1 MTEEQKNDQGAP
13 QPSNDWCAAQPP
25 ETPGP
30 PSPQDVDPVSPQ
42 PSPTFH
48 QDAVGQPIP
57 PQQPMGQQAAAPQQP
72 PMGGQMPPRQPYQQP
87 MYGAPQ
93 PQAAYL
99 PAPLMQLTGGMK
111 FAWLVV
117 GALLGIP
124 GIIIAWLVNVDKM
137 PQVKSDALKFAI
149 IGFVIWIV
157 LGIVMGLVVGGLI
170 TTAVA
175 GALGSYG
182 GSYGHGFYY

>member
-1 MTEEQKNDQGAP
+1 MLASNFDESRFIMADDTNNTDQGIPTPPACDAP
-13 QPSNDWCAAQPP
+13 EPVPPAQPQQ
-25 ETPGP
+25 P
-30 PSPQDVDPVSPQ
+30 P
-42 PSPTFH
+42 T
-48 QDAVGQPIP
+48 GQQMP
-57 PQQPMGQQAAAPQQP
+57 PQQPYQAPQPGYQP
-72 PMGGQMPPRQPYQQP
+72 QPQP
-87 MYGAPQ
+87 MYM
-93 PQAAYL
+93 

-157 LGIVMGLVVGGLI
+157 LQFIFGMIVFGTISAAMYGLMNSVDM
-170 TTAVA
+170 
-175 GALGSYG
+175 GSYNYG
-182 GSYGHGFYY
+182 YHGSW

>member
-1 MTEEQKNDQGAP
+1 MADDMKNTDPSIPQQPDAP
-13 QPSNDWCAAQPP
+13 QPPVAPEPP
-25 ETPGP
+25 TEPM
-30 PSPQDVDPVSPQ
+30 PQ
-42 PSPTFH
+42 
-48 QDAVGQPIP
+48 
-57 PQQPMGQQAAAPQQP
+57 QQP
-72 PMGGQMPPRQPYQQP
+72 PMGQQVPPAQPQPQPQPQQP

-93 PQAAYL
+93 PQPQAFYP

-117 GALLGIP
+117 GALMGIP

-157 LGIVMGLVVGGLI
+157 LGFLLGLLI
-170 TTAVA
+170 T
-175 GALGSYG
+175 GAISAAIYGMMGSMDMGSYG
-182 GSYGHGFYY
+182 YGYHGSW

>member
-1 MTEEQKNDQGAP
+1 
-13 QPSNDWCAAQPP
+13 
-25 ETPGP
+25 
-30 PSPQDVDPVSPQ
+30 
-42 PSPTFH
+42 
-48 QDAVGQPIP
+48 
-57 PQQPMGQQAAAPQQP
+57 
-72 PMGGQMPPRQPYQQP
+72 
-87 MYGAPQ
+87 
-93 PQAAYL
+93 
-99 PAPLMQLTGGMK
+99 MQLTGGMK

-157 LGIVMGLVVGGLI
+157 LGIIMGLLIGGMVS
-170 TTAVA
+170 AVVA

-182 GSYGHGFYY
+182 GYGHGYYY

>member
-1 MTEEQKNDQGAP
+1 MADDIKNTDPGIPQQPDAP
-13 QPSNDWCAAQPP
+13 QPPVAPEPP
-25 ETPGP
+25 TEPM
-30 PSPQDVDPVSPQ
+30 PQ
-42 PSPTFH
+42 
-48 QDAVGQPIP
+48 
-57 PQQPMGQQAAAPQQP
+57 QQP
-72 PMGGQMPPRQPYQQP
+72 PMGQQVPPAQPQPQPQQP

-93 PQAAYL
+93 PQPQAFYP

-117 GALLGIP
+117 GALMGIP

-157 LGIVMGLVVGGLI
+157 LGFLLGLLI
-170 TTAVA
+170 T
-175 GALGSYG
+175 GAISAAIYGMMGSMDMGSYG
-182 GSYGHGFYY
+182 YGYHGSW

>member
-1 MTEEQKNDQGAP
+1 MTDEQSNQ
-13 QPSNDWCAAQPP
+13 QPVQPTPP
-25 ETPGP
+25 EA
-30 PSPQDVDPVSPQ
+30 DPR
-42 PSPTFH
+42 
-48 QDAVGQPIP
+48 
-57 PQQPMGQQAAAPQQP
+57 QQAAAPYSDPAAPQMPPHQQAAPHQQP
-72 PMGGQMPPRQPYQQP
+72 PMGQQMPPQS

-93 PQAAYL
+93 PQPVYA

-117 GALLGIP
+117 GALMGIP

-157 LGIVMGLVVGGLI
+157 IGLLIGLAIGGMI
-170 TTAVA
+170 SAVA
-175 GALGSYG
+175 ASLMGYG
-182 GSYGHGFYY
+182 GYYGHGYY

>member
-1 MTEEQKNDQGAP
+1 MTDEQNNQ
-13 QPSNDWCAAQPP
+13 QPLQPTPP
-25 ETPGP
+25 E
-30 PSPQDVDPVSPQ
+30 
-42 PSPTFH
+42 
-48 QDAVGQPIP
+48 
-57 PQQPMGQQAAAPQQP
+57 AAPQQQAGASVPDSAGSQMPAYQQAAPYQQP
-72 PMGGQMPPRQPYQQP
+72 PMNQHVPPQP

-93 PQAAYL
+93 PQPVYA

-117 GALLGIP
+117 GALMSIP

-157 LGIVMGLVVGGLI
+157 IGLLIGLAIGGMISAVAASVMG
-170 TTAVA
+170 
-175 GALGSYG
+175 YG
-182 GSYGHGFYY
+182 GYGHGYY

>member
-1 MTEEQKNDQGAP
+1 MTDEQNNQ
-13 QPSNDWCAAQPP
+13 QPLQPTPP
-25 ETPGP
+25 E
-30 PSPQDVDPVSPQ
+30 
-42 PSPTFH
+42 
-48 QDAVGQPIP
+48 
-57 PQQPMGQQAAAPQQP
+57 AAPQQQAGASVPDSAGSQMPAYQQP
-72 PMGGQMPPRQPYQQP
+72 PMNQHVPPQP

-93 PQAAYL
+93 PQPVYA

-117 GALLGIP
+117 GALMGIP

-157 LGIVMGLVVGGLI
+157 IGLLIGLAIGGMISAVAASVMG
-170 TTAVA
+170 
-175 GALGSYG
+175 YG
-182 GSYGHGFYY
+182 GYGHGYY

>member
-1 MTEEQKNDQGAP
+1 
-13 QPSNDWCAAQPP
+13 
-25 ETPGP
+25 
-30 PSPQDVDPVSPQ
+30 
-42 PSPTFH
+42 
-48 QDAVGQPIP
+48 
-57 PQQPMGQQAAAPQQP
+57 MGQQVPPPQPQP
-72 PMGGQMPPRQPYQQP
+72 QQP

-93 PQAAYL
+93 PQPQAFYP

-157 LGIVMGLVVGGLI
+157 LQFIFGMIVFGTISAAMYGLMNSVDM
-170 TTAVA
+170 
-175 GALGSYG
+175 GSYNYG
-182 GSYGHGFYY
+182 YHGSW

>member
-1 MTEEQKNDQGAP
+1 MTEEQNNDQ
-13 QPSNDWCAAQPP
+13 QPVQPTPP
-25 ETPGP
+25 ETA
-30 PSPQDVDPVSPQ
+30 SQPQ
-42 PSPTFH
+42 PGAPFPD
-48 QDAVGQPIP
+48 QAA
-57 PQQPMGQQAAAPQQP
+57 QQAVPPQQP
-72 PMGGQMPPRQPYQQP
+72 PMGQYAPQPPMGQMPPQQP
-87 MYGAPQ
+87 MYGASQPQ
-93 PQAAYL
+93 PQAFYP

-157 LGIVMGLVVGGLI
+157 LGIIMGLLIGGMVS
-170 TTAVA
+170 AVVA

-182 GSYGHGFYY
+182 SYGHGYYY

>member
-1 MTEEQKNDQGAP
+1 MADDTKNTDSGIPQQPDAAP
-13 QPSNDWCAAQPP
+13 QPPATPP
-25 ETPGP
+25 TEPL
-30 PSPQDVDPVSPQ
+30 PQQQ
-42 PSPTFH
+42 PS
-48 QDAVGQPIP
+48 
-57 PQQPMGQQAAAPQQP
+57 MGQQVP
-72 PMGGQMPPRQPYQQP
+72 PAQ
-87 MYGAPQ
+87 PQ
-93 PQAAYL
+93 PQAFYP

-157 LGIVMGLVVGGLI
+157 LQFIFGMIVFGTISAAMYGLMNSVDM
-170 TTAVA
+170 
-175 GALGSYG
+175 GSYNYG
-182 GSYGHGFYY
+182 YHGSW

>member
-1 MTEEQKNDQGAP
+1 MADDTKNTDSGTPQQPDAAP
-13 QPSNDWCAAQPP
+13 QPPATPPTEPLPQQQPSMGPQVPPAQP
-25 ETPGP
+25 
-30 PSPQDVDPVSPQ
+30 Q
-42 PSPTFH
+42 P
-48 QDAVGQPIP
+48 
-57 PQQPMGQQAAAPQQP
+57 
-72 PMGGQMPPRQPYQQP
+72 QQP

-93 PQAAYL
+93 PQPQAFYP

-157 LGIVMGLVVGGLI
+157 LQFIFGMIVFGTISAAMYGLMNSVDM
-170 TTAVA
+170 
-175 GALGSYG
+175 GSYNYG
-182 GSYGHGFYY
+182 YHGSW

>member
-1 MTEEQKNDQGAP
+1 MTDEQNNQ
-13 QPSNDWCAAQPP
+13 QPLQPTPP
-25 ETPGP
+25 E
-30 PSPQDVDPVSPQ
+30 
-42 PSPTFH
+42 
-48 QDAVGQPIP
+48 
-57 PQQPMGQQAAAPQQP
+57 AAPQQQAGASVPDSAGSQMPAYQQAAPYQQP
-72 PMGGQMPPRQPYQQP
+72 PMNQHVPPQP

-93 PQAAYL
+93 PQPVYA

-117 GALLGIP
+117 GALMGIP

-157 LGIVMGLVVGGLI
+157 IGLLIGLAIGGMISAVAASVMG
-170 TTAVA
+170 
-175 GALGSYG
+175 YG
-182 GSYGHGFYY
+182 GYGHGYYWDARCATAIWKIASL

>member
-1 MTEEQKNDQGAP
+1 MAEDTNNTEQGAP
-13 QPSNDWCAAQPP
+13 VPPVPEPSEPVAQPV
-25 ETPGP
+25 P
-30 PSPQDVDPVSPQ
+30 PAQPQ
-42 PSPTFH
+42 P
-48 QDAVGQPIP
+48 Q
-57 PQQPMGQQAAAPQQP
+57 PQQP
-72 PMGGQMPPRQPYQQP
+72 PMGQQMPPQQPYQAPQPTYQPQPQP
-87 MYGAPQ
+87 MYM
-93 PQAAYL
+93 

-157 LGIVMGLVVGGLI
+157 LQFIFGMIVFGTISAAMYGLMNSVDM
-170 TTAVA
+170 
-175 GALGSYG
+175 GSYNYG
-182 GSYGHGFYY
+182 YHGSW